1 MTMSAKVR
9 SVERLFKSLDKRI
22 HQFQSTTRLQCAP
35 GCGKCCQKPD
45 IEASVLEFLP
55 FAYHFYHE
63 NDFATVMKFV
73 EAPESRIC
81 KLFKPL
87 VIESEKG
94 FCGNYN
100 NRGLICRLFGY
111 SALRDKSGKPTMFTC
126 SIIKSS
132 PEYPETLA
140 KLSDGLKIPFTADY
154 YKRLS
159 QIDYGL
165 ANELLP
171 VNAAIRRAIQQV
183 VQYYTYRP
191 KMKPGNLKKDG

>member
-1 MTMSAKVR
+1 
-9 SVERLFKSLDKRI
+9 LDKRI
-22 HQFQSTTRLQCAP
+22 EQFQRNTRLQCAS
-35 GCGKCCQKPD
+35 GCGKCCLKPD

-63 NDFATVMKFV
+63 NDFETVMKFV

-94 FCGNYN
+94 FCGNYDY
-100 NRGLICRLFGY
+100 RGLICRLFGY
-111 SALRDKSGKPTMFTC
+111 SAMRDKANKPTMFTC
-126 SIIKSS
+126 SIIKSA
-132 PEYPETLA
+132 PEYDEALVKLA
-140 KLSDGLKIPFTADY
+140 KGLKVPYTADY

-165 ANELLP
+165 ANEMLP
-171 VNAAIRRAIQQV
+171 INAAIRRAIQEV
-183 VQYYTYRP
+183 VHYYTYRP
-191 KMKPGNLKKDG
+191 EIKPGKLQRAG